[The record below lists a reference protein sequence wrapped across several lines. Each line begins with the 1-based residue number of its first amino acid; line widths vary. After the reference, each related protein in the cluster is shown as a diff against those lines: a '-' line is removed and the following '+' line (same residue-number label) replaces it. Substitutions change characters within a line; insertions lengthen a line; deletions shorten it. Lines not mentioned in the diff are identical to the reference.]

1 MEIVFTINSEVAPVF
16 VCFRD
21 VPTQLNL
28 NIACQTE
35 LYSGRS
41 LVCRMAL
48 KRSGP
53 PKKSMVGK
61 THIMYFKST
70 MLPRAKHQL
79 KNKQL
84 FHSVN
89 LPN

>member
-1 MEIVFTINSEVAPVF
+1 MVCTINSEVAPVF

-41 LVCRMAL
+41 LVCRME
-48 KRSGP
+48 RSGP

-61 THIMYFKST
+61 TKYYVF
-70 MLPRAKHQL
+70 
-79 KNKQL
+79 
-84 FHSVN
+84 
-89 LPN
+89 